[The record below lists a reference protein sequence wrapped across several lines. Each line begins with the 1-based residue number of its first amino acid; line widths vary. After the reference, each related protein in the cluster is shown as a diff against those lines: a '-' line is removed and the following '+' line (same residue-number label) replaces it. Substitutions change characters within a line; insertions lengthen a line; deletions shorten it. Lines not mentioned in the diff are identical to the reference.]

1 MARDVSKAAIGRP
14 PNVRV
19 HQVAAR
25 RHTTWILSFKLRDAL
40 SRLTCND
47 VLSRPLIVHSPG
59 LTVGADSDSV
69 RCEFDFLFQPLRR
82 LR

>member
-1 MARDVSKAAIGRP
+1 
-14 PNVRV
+14 
-19 HQVAAR
+19 
-25 RHTTWILSFKLRDAL
+25 LRDAL